1 MILGSGTDKTTKG
14 ITLESWGGIWHVT
27 SIFQGIMSS
36 VQENSLLW
44 IHIPCFSRRYLEKFV
59 VEFVWTIQEVS
70 GVNLHR
76 PAAFTI
82 GGCVLRNLEALSR
95 NL

>member
-1 MILGSGTDKTTKG
+1 VILGSRTDKTTKG
-14 ITLESWGGIWHVT
+14 ITLERWSGIWHVT
-27 SIFQGIMSS
+27 STFQGIMSG

-44 IHIPCFSRRYLEKFV
+44 IHSPCFSGRYLEKFV

-70 GVNLHR
+70 GMNLHR

-82 GGCVLRNLEALSR
+82 GGCVLRNLEAFRR